1 MELYD
6 ADRIRECFE
15 GKHVVLLGDSTMS
28 ETVHDLVLL
37 VSGLANWPD
46 QVNTYVYNATRYLS
60 SLSLARPAQACPPGC
75 HSNAACVCVCSRL
88 S

>member
-1 MELYD
+1 MRPLNSPQPQLETAFGKCTTCACKQLFPCLQMELYD
-6 ADRIRECFE
+6 ADRIRGCFE

-46 QVNTYVYNATRYLS
+46 QVNTYVYNATR
-60 SLSLARPAQACPPGC
+60 
-75 HSNAACVCVCSRL
+75 
-88 S
+88 